1 MDNFN
6 YLYKTKKVNHIK
18 KQYLMKSITL
28 SSILHLFLLFLSV
41 QIGQAQSSLQN
52 AINALANDVSLRHG
66 TLSVSVIDI
75 ESGQLVASHEA
86 NRSVIPASSL
96 KVLTTATALGL
107 LGENYTFKTELQYDG
122 SISDGV
128 LNGNLYIKGYGDP
141 TLGSDQMEGATSLEN
156 LLLEWNNSIQKA
168 GIRQINGSVVGDA
181 SYFESRTI
189 APSWQWNDIGNYY
202 GAGPLGLNIHE
213 NLYYLHF
220 QQTSRL
226 GATPKVAEVSPK
238 IPNLTIHNELR
249 SAGRGTGDNA
259 YIYGAPYSYIRH
271 VRGTIP
277 VGSGIFSIKGSMP
290 DAPLFAA
297 DELTKVLQRY
307 GTTVQEAPSSQ
318 MTLSTRNMPQRQRTT
333 IFTKYSPALRD
344 IVKRTNM
351 KSINLYCENF
361 VKTLGAE
368 QQKKGTRDAGLQV
381 IKNFWKNKG
390 LDLNGFYI
398 EDGSGLSARNAVTSY
413 HLAKIMQLA
422 ARDSRIYKALYDS
435 LPVGGQSGSLKR
447 MFRGTSAV
455 GKIRA
460 KSGTLKRVRSFTG
473 YATTR
478 AGKEVAFSI
487 IVNNF
492 SGSGGA
498 MRKKLEKVML
508 AMTY

>member
-1 MDNFN
+1 MQ
-6 YLYKTKKVNHIK
+6 HIF
-18 KQYLMKSITL
+18 LGLTL
-28 SSILHLFLLFLSV
+28 VFLLQV
-41 QIGQAQSSLQN
+41 GQTQSNLQN
-52 AINALANDVSLRHG
+52 AINTLANDASLRHG

-75 ESGQLVASHEA
+75 ESGQLIASHEA

-96 KVLTTATALGL
+96 KALTTATALGI
-107 LGENYTFKTELQYDG
+107 LGEDYTFKTELQHDG
-122 SISDGV
+122 TINNGV
-128 LNGNLYIKGYGDP
+128 LDGNLYIKGYGDP
-141 TLGSDQMEGATSLEN
+141 TLGSDKMEGATSLEN
-156 LLLEWNNSIQKA
+156 LLLSWNNSVHQA
-168 GIRQINGSVVGDA
+168 GIRQINGAVVADA
-181 SYFESRTI
+181 SYFESRSI

-213 NLYYLHF
+213 NLYYIRF

-226 GATPKVAEVSPK
+226 GGTPKVVEISPE
-238 IPNLTIHNELR
+238 IPNLTLHNELT

-271 VRGTIP
+271 IRGTIP
-277 VGSGIFSIKGSMP
+277 VGSRIFSIKGSMP

-297 DELTKVLQRY
+297 DELSKTLQRY
-307 GTTVQEAPSSQ
+307 GVSIQEPATSQ
-318 MTLSTRNMPQRQRTT
+318 MTLSTKNMPQRQRKT
-333 IFTKYSPALRD
+333 IFTKRSPALKN

-351 KSINLYCENF
+351 KSVNLYAETF
-361 VKTLGAE
+361 VKILGAE
-368 QQKKGTRDAGLQV
+368 QQNKGTRSAGLEV
-381 IKNFWKNKG
+381 IENFWKNKG

-398 EDGSGLSARNAVTSY
+398 EDGSGLSARNAVTSF
-413 HLAKIMQLA
+413 HLAKIMQLS
-422 ARDSRIYKALYDS
+422 ARDTRIYGALYDS
-435 LPVGGQSGSLKR
+435 LPVGGESGSLKR
-447 MFRGTSAV
+447 MFKGTNAV

-492 SGSGGA
+492 SGSGGV

-508 AMTY
+508 AMCQ